1 MTDTS
6 SLRAFI
12 EARLAEDE
20 TWALGANRPYE
31 HAVEHAMAPV
41 TGVRW
46 RSVAGDW
53 WEPVRIDP
61 AIDEFVAPPG
71 ESCNLATVETW
82 PTRSDRERFMP
93 RVYAA
98 YIVEMDSAAA
108 GHIARHDPARVL
120 REVAAKRA
128 ILTAVD
134 KYLDPHP
141 GQPCTNE
148 DNPYVDCELH
158 SAATGRISPDV
169 LPLLASVWSDH
180 ADYDPSWST
189 A

>member
-1 MTDTS
+1 MSTDD
-6 SLRAFI
+6 LRAFI

-20 TWALGANRPYE
+20 EGARNALSAHWRPDGVNSCQVFSMADDFSTRTIAWCKNGHDDDFAN
-31 HAVEHAMAPV
+31 A
-41 TGVRW
+41 
-46 RSVAGDW
+46 
-53 WEPVRIDP
+53 
-61 AIDEFVAPPG
+61 
-71 ESCNLATVETW
+71 L
-82 PTRSDRERFMP
+82 
-93 RVYAA
+93 
-98 YIVEMDSAAA
+98 
-108 GHIARHDPARVL
+108 HIARHDPARVL

-158 SAATGRISPDV
+158 SSATGRVSPDV

-180 ADYDPSWST
+180 PDYRPSWST
-189 A
+189 T